1 MIKSPE
7 IGVTLSFSGDF
18 MQPKSSI
25 SDQGDLFRSRLDQ
38 ILNRR
43 HPLFQ
48 LADTIDWSFFEREFG
63 SLYTENFG
71 RPGLPIRLLVGLH
84 YLKHANNVSDE
95 TVVAQFIE
103 NGYWQ
108 YFCGFEYFQHEFPL
122 DPTTL
127 VKWRKRIGPKGME
140 KLLQG
145 TVETATAEGHITE
158 KHLERVNVDTTVQ
171 EKAIAFPT
179 DARLYHKARK
189 ILVRQA
195 KKQGIAL
202 RQSYERLG
210 QSALIMQGRYSH
222 ARQMKRSRREQKK
235 LRIYLGRVIRDI
247 RRKCSEPDENLA
259 TMLERA
265 QRIFTQN
272 RNDKNKLYSLQAP
285 EVECISKGKVHKK
298 YEFGCKVSLV
308 STSRDNWIVGVQAVH
323 GNPYDGHTLKEA
335 LDQTESITGWRPEH
349 AYCDKGYKGNP
360 AVLNNTEVHLANKKK
375 KSMKASDWKW
385 YRRRS
390 CIEPIIGHVKSDHR
404 MDRNY
409 LKGEEGDKINA
420 ILAGCGFNIRK
431 LLRAILLWLFKER
444 FRDIATDLIAL
455 NRILGHQLQPV

>member
-1 MIKSPE
+1 
-7 IGVTLSFSGDF
+7 
-18 MQPKSSI
+18 MQPKTGF

-38 ILNRR
+38 ILNHQ
-43 HPLFQ
+43 HPLYR
-48 LADTIDWSFFEREFG
+48 LADSIDWSLFDKEFG
-63 SLYTENFG
+63 VLYVENFG
-71 RPGLPIRLLVGLH
+71 RPGLPIRLLVALH
-84 YLKHANNVSDE
+84 YLKHAYNVSDE
-95 TVVAQFIE
+95 AVVERFLE
-103 NGYWQ
+103 NPYWQ
-108 YFCGFEYFQHEFPL
+108 YFCGCEFFQHTFPL

-140 KLLQG
+140 KLLQA
-145 TVETATAEGHITE
+145 TIETAKSKEYVTE

-179 DARLYHKARK
+179 DARLYHKARR
-189 ILVRQA
+189 ILVKLA
-195 KKQGIAL
+195 KRSGIDL
-202 RQSYERLG
+202 RQTYERLG
-210 QSALIMQGRYSH
+210 KRALLMQGRYSH
-222 ARQMKRSRREQKK
+222 ARQTNRARREQKR

-247 RRKCSEPDENLA
+247 QRKCSEPDGLLA

-265 QRIFTQN
+265 SRIYVQT
-272 RNDKNKLYSLQAP
+272 RNDSNKLYSMQAP

-308 STSRDNWIVGVQAVH
+308 STSKDNWIIGAQAIH

-335 LDQTESITGWRPEH
+335 LDQAEAITGWRPEH

-360 AVLNNTEVHLANKKK
+360 KVLNKTEIHLANKKK
-375 KSMKASDWKW
+375 KSMKASEWQW

-390 CIEPIIGHVKSDHR
+390 SIEPIIGHTKQDHR

-444 FRDIATDLIAL
+444 FRRIITDWTAL
-455 NRILGHQLQPV
+455 VEIYSRELQTT